1 MAQDKKAVIDK
12 DLCTGCSVCIDECQD
27 NALEMIDDIAVV
39 ARPENCNAC
48 GKCVDI
54 CPSEAI
60 TLK

>member
-12 DLCTGCSVCIDECQD
+12 DLCVDCGVCIDECP
-27 NALEMIDDIAVV
+27 NNTLEMIDDLAVLV
-39 ARPENCNAC
+39 RPEDCDAC